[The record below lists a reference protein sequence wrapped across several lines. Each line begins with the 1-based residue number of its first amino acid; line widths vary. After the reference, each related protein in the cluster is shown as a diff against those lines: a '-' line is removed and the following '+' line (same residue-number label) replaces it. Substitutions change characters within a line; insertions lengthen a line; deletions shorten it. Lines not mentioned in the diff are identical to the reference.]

1 MVPAFRLRTINP
13 TISNRTTVRTETN
26 PPMAQQA
33 IKHGKRKFQDIH
45 IPYAPEWGSRYQIKT
60 IGPLNGSIHVEE
72 RDFDLAGFHCT
83 GVVFVWTMWVRALS
97 GALSR
102 SWKKIFAIF
111 YSSECYVI
119 STNSHHRSFE
129 CWKNMISSKKKRNN
143 ITMP

>member
-1 MVPAFRLRTINP
+1 MVPAFRPRTINP

-72 RDFDLAGFHCT
+72 RDFDLEGFHCT

-102 SWKKIFAIF
+102 SWKKIFATFFLFRVLCDIH
-111 YSSECYVI
+111 
-119 STNSHHRSFE
+119 HHRSFE
-129 CWKNMISSKKKRNN
+129 CWKNMISSKMKKKN
-143 ITMP
+143 ITMH